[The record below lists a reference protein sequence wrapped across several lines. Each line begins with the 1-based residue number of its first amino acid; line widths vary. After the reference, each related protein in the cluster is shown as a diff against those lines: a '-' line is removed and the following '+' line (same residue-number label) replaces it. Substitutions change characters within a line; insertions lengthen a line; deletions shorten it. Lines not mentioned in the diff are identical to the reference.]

1 MALLAVHAAAKG
13 KFWQMNDVLFGIV
26 GETHE
31 VNVKDIATRT
41 GLDYPQLLRSTSD
54 PKTLHQLK
62 VDIWQ
67 GMKLRMTGTPSFLVD
82 GKVYQGQIPPEILKK
97 VLN

>member
-1 MALLAVHAAAKG
+1 
-13 KFWQMNDVLFGIV
+13 MNDILFGIA
-26 GETHE
+26 GETQE
-31 VNVKDIATRT
+31 IDVKDIATRT
-41 GLDYPQLLRSTSD
+41 GLDYPELLSSAND

-67 GMKLRMTGTPSFLVD
+67 GMKLRMTGTPSFLID
-82 GKVYQGQIPPEILKK
+82 GKVYQGQIPPEIFKK